1 MRHLSTSLIL
11 VLGSQLVHSVPPLS
25 SISSVNDTYSFGI
38 PLRSGIYQEYQNKTN
53 KNRNKNKAQIA
64 YCPEP
69 SLSAGV
75 AANKLSGEDRL
86 WGEGGKWRSP
96 AEYQHLLEED
106 LGFEPRSP
114 VTWPRPQDPSILTW
128 GGVPCS
134 GAFVYEE
141 TNGAG
146 VCTWARTAFL
156 LPHLLHLRIVSITQP
171 TLKMLLAMWAC
182 WTRMLITL
190 IPYLQTFRALLL
202 YMHYLKTD

>member
-1 MRHLSTSLIL
+1 MGGNTGTECLGIL
-11 VLGSQLVHSVPPLS
+11 DKVCVSDSR
-25 SISSVNDTYSFGI
+25 DKK
-38 PLRSGIYQEYQNKTN
+38 QNKQI
-53 KNRNKNKAQIA
+53 NKNKAQIA
-64 YCPEP
+64 CCPEP

-156 LPHLLHLRIVSITQP
+156 LPHLLYFRIVSITQP

-182 WTRMLITL
+182 WTSMLITL
-190 IPYLQTFRALLL
+190 IPYLRTFRALLL